1 MWHFLVIKKT
11 NKRRRGRGRPLLV
24 HWPEPRRFSTR
35 GCCGSRSTTPCWR
48 SSRRSEEE
56 EEAVRAASQHYI
68 ITASTISTRRQHSCA
83 RAAVRLLII
92 TETLFDTRRWDGR
105 LRPREQQ
112 RISFT
117 NAPGKTRFSLRFTD
131 FSAVLHTATKTK
143 RLPNKIRF
151 FMLMS

>member
-35 GCCGSRSTTPCWR
+35 GCCGFRSTTPCWR

-83 RAAVRLLII
+83 RAALTPPDYHWDSFWHEKVGWSSL
-92 TETLFDTRRWDGR
+92 TEG
-105 LRPREQQ
+105 
-112 RISFT
+112 
-117 NAPGKTRFSLRFTD
+117 APGKTRFSLRFTD